1 MIAACWRT
9 GLHLALWAAVGAGAM
24 LTALT
29 ALTIG
34 VFVLPGTA
42 ALAALAAWR
51 GDRRLAAGRRRHP
64 GRPWAASAL
73 HRLPEPRW
81 GPALAEGYCW

>member
-42 ALAALAAWR
+42 ALVALAAWR
-51 GDRRLAAGRRRHP
+51 GDRRLAGAGILAGLGLPLLYVGYLNR
-64 GRPWAASAL
+64 GGAL
-73 HRLPEPRW
+73 R
-81 GPALAEGYCW
+81 